1 MVPVV
6 GGYRRGERG
15 REAPRSLLEKESIE
29 VSANIECSVVPSV
42 LYRDAQGDDLA

>member
-15 REAPRSLLEKESIE
+15 REAPRSLLEEKSIE
-29 VSANIECSVVPSV
+29 VVLSGAESVTMIANV
-42 LYRDAQGDDLA
+42 QGDDGS